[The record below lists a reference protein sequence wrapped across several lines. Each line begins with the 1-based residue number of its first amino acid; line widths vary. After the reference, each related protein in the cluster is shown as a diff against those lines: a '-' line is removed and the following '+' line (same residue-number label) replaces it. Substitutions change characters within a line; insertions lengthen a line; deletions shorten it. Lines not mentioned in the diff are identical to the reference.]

1 MVTSFSAMD
10 PISMM
15 LFLAMLSMIP
25 LGVMITTCFLKFVIV
40 LTLTRNAMGVQQV
53 PPTMVLQA
61 IALCL
66 TIFVMSPTLQKI
78 GERITN
84 QGSASEMS
92 GLSPVDISGQ
102 NQVPSQASLPKV
114 NSSQPMGEQ
123 FKKIVYYLEP
133 LRDFMKKHVNPNQTA
148 YFLDSAKRIWPPDV
162 AKEAKSTDFV
172 ILIPSFVVSEM
183 QKGFEIGF
191 LIFLPF
197 VIIDL
202 IMSNI
207 LMALGMQ
214 QVSPNTVSLPLKILL
229 FVAVDGWGKL
239 LQNLVS
245 SYL

>member
-1 MVTSFSAMD
+1 MTSSFSAMD
-10 PISMM
+10 PVSMM
-15 LFLAMLSMIP
+15 LFLGMLSLIP
-25 LGVMITTCFLKFVIV
+25 LGIMITTCFLKFVIV

-61 IALCL
+61 IALCM
-66 TIFVMSPTLQKI
+66 TVFVMSPTLQKI
-78 GERITN
+78 GDRVMH
-84 QGSASEMS
+84 QPSASEVN
-92 GLSPVDISGQ
+92 GLSPTEISP
-102 NQVPSQASLPKV
+102 NLPSSTSVLPRV
-114 NSSQPMGEQ
+114 ENNTPMGEQ
-123 FKKIVYYLEP
+123 FKKVVYYLEP
-133 LRDFMKKHVNPNQTA
+133 LRDFMIKYAQPNQTV
-148 YFLDSAKRIWPPDV
+148 YFLDSAKRIWPPDI
-162 AKEAKSTDFV
+162 AKEAKATDFV

-183 QKGFEIGF
+183 QRGFEIGF

>member
-1 MVTSFSAMD
+1 MSSFSSMD

-15 LFLAMLSMIP
+15 LFLGMLSLIP
-25 LGVMITTCFLKFVIV
+25 LGIMITTCFLKFVIV

-61 IALCL
+61 IALSM
-66 TIFVMSPTLQKI
+66 TVFVMSPTLQKI
-78 GERITN
+78 GDRIVHQPT
-84 QGSASEMS
+84 ASEVN
-92 GLSPVDISGQ
+92 GLSPTEVNPQQSHTSILPRVD
-102 NQVPSQASLPKV
+102 NT
-114 NSSQPMGEQ
+114 PMGEQ
-123 FKKIVYYLEP
+123 FKKIAYYLEP
-133 LRDFMKKHVNPNQTA
+133 LREFMLKYVHPNQTV
-148 YFLDSAKRIWPPDV
+148 YFLDSAKKIWPPDI
-162 AKEAKSTDFV
+162 AKEAKANDFV

-183 QKGFEIGF
+183 QRGFEIGF

-239 LQNLVS
+239 LQSLVS
-245 SYL
+245 SYT

>member
-1 MVTSFSAMD
+1 MD

-15 LFLAMLSMIP
+15 LFLGMLSLIP
-25 LGVMITTCFLKFVIV
+25 LGIMITTCFLKFVIV

-61 IALCL
+61 IALCM
-66 TIFVMSPTLQKI
+66 TVFVMSPTIQKI
-78 GERITN
+78 GDRVMH
-84 QGSASEMS
+84 QPSASEVNGFNPTEINPNIPNTT
-92 GLSPVDISGQ
+92 GLARVETST
-102 NQVPSQASLPKV
+102 
-114 NSSQPMGEQ
+114 PMGEQ
-123 FKKIVYYLEP
+123 FKKVVYYLEP
-133 LRDFMKKHVNPNQTA
+133 LRDFMIKYAHPNQTV
-148 YFLDSAKRIWPPDV
+148 YFLDSAKRIWPPDI

-183 QKGFEIGF
+183 QRGFEIGF

>member
-1 MVTSFSAMD
+1 MINSFSSMD

-78 GERITN
+78 GERVTN
-84 QGSASEMS
+84 QASSSELS
-92 GLSPVDISGQ
+92 GLSPVDVSGL
-102 NQVPSQASLPKV
+102 NQVPSQPSLPKV
-114 NSSQPMGEQ
+114 NSGQPMGEQ

-133 LRDFMKKHVNPNQTA
+133 LRDFMKKHVNPTQTI

-162 AKEAKSTDFV
+162 AKEAKATDFV

-245 SYL
+245 SYI

>member
-1 MVTSFSAMD
+1 MD
-10 PISMM
+10 PVSLMV
-15 LFLAMLSMIP
+15 FLGILSLIP
-25 LGVMITTCFLKFVIV
+25 LGIMITTCFLKFVIV

-61 IALCL
+61 MALAM

-78 GERITN
+78 GERMNNTHN
-84 QGSASEMS
+84 
-92 GLSPVDISGQ
+92 SPTEISGISPADTSPQ
-102 NQVPSQASLPKV
+102 PPNSTLPRIS
-114 NSSQPMGEQ
+114 NSGPIGEQ

-133 LRDFMKKHVNPNQTA
+133 LREFMIKHANPDQST
-148 YFLDSAKRIWPPDV
+148 YFLDSAKRIWPPDI
-162 AKEAKSTDFV
+162 AKEAKPTDFV
-172 ILIPSFVVSEM
+172 ILIPSFVVSEL
-183 QKGFEIGF
+183 QRGFEIGF

-229 FVAVDGWGKL
+229 FVSIDGWGKL
-239 LQNLVS
+239 LQGLVT
-245 SYL
+245 SYV

>member
-1 MVTSFSAMD
+1 MSPLSTMD
-10 PISMM
+10 PISLM
-15 LFLAMLSMIP
+15 LFLALLSLIP
-25 LGVMITTCFLKFVIV
+25 LGIMITTCFLKFVIV

-61 IALCL
+61 MALAL

-78 GERITN
+78 GERMSNSSNTSNEI
-84 QGSASEMS
+84 SAVSPSEPI
-92 GLSPVDISGQ
+92 L
-102 NQVPSQASLPKV
+102 ALPTSNLPHV
-114 NSSQPMGEQ
+114 NSSAPLGEQ

-133 LRDFMKKHVNPNQTA
+133 LRDFMLKYTNPDQSV
-148 YFLDSAKRIWPPDV
+148 YFLDSAKRIWPPDI
-162 AKEAKSTDFV
+162 AKEAKTSDFV
-172 ILIPSFVVSEM
+172 ILIPSFVVSEL
-183 QKGFEIGF
+183 QRGFEIGF

-239 LQNLVS
+239 MQGLVT

>member
-1 MVTSFSAMD
+1 MTTSFSAMD

-15 LFLAMLSMIP
+15 LFLGMLSLIP
-25 LGVMITTCFLKFVIV
+25 LGIMITTCFLKFVIV

-61 IALCL
+61 IALCM
-66 TIFVMSPTLQKI
+66 TVFVMSPTLQKI
-78 GERITN
+78 GDRMMKQPTATEIN
-84 QGSASEMS
+84 
-92 GLSPVDISGQ
+92 GLSPTELNPTLPNSTGFARVE
-102 NQVPSQASLPKV
+102 NAS
-114 NSSQPMGEQ
+114 PMGEQ
-123 FKKIVYYLEP
+123 FKKVVYYLEP
-133 LRDFMKKHVNPNQTA
+133 LREFMIKYAHPNQTV
-148 YFLDSAKRIWPPDV
+148 YFLDSAKRIWPPDI
-162 AKEAKSTDFV
+162 AKEAKANDFV

-183 QKGFEIGF
+183 QRGFEIGF

>member
-1 MVTSFSAMD
+1 MNPLSSMD

-15 LFLAMLSMIP
+15 LFLAALSLIP
-25 LGVMITTCFLKFVIV
+25 LGVMITTCFLKFVVV
-40 LTLTRNAMGVQQV
+40 LTITRNAMGIQQV

-61 IALCL
+61 IALAM
-66 TIFVMSPTLQKI
+66 TVFVMSPTLQKI
-78 GERITN
+78 GDRIAN
-84 QGSASEMS
+84 KDKIEASALAPADNTPNVPPS
-92 GLSPVDISGQ
+92 LLPRVDNTAPI
-102 NQVPSQASLPKV
+102 
-114 NSSQPMGEQ
+114 GEQ
-123 FKKIVYYLEP
+123 FKKVIYYIEP
-133 LRDFMKKHVNPNQTA
+133 LRDFMLKYTNPDQRT
-148 YFLDSAKRIWPPDV
+148 YFLDSAKRIWPPDI
-162 AKEAKSTDFV
+162 AKEAKGEDFV
-172 ILIPSFVVSEM
+172 ILIPSFVVSEL
-183 QKGFEIGF
+183 QRAFEIGF

-239 LQNLVS
+239 LQSLVS

>member
-1 MVTSFSAMD
+1 MTTSFSAMD

-15 LFLAMLSMIP
+15 LFLAMLSLIP
-25 LGVMITTCFLKFVIV
+25 LGIMITTCFLKFVIV

-61 IALCL
+61 IALCM
-66 TIFVMSPTLQKI
+66 TVFVMSPTLQKI
-78 GERITN
+78 GDRMMT
-84 QGSASEMS
+84 QPTASDIN
-92 GLSPVDISGQ
+92 GLSPTEVNPVVPNTSGFAR
-102 NQVPSQASLPKV
+102 VE
-114 NSSQPMGEQ
+114 NSAPMGEQ
-123 FKKIVYYLEP
+123 FKKVVYYLEP
-133 LRDFMKKHVNPNQTA
+133 LRDFMVKYAHPNQTA
-148 YFLDSAKRIWPPDV
+148 YFLDSAKRIWPPEV

-183 QKGFEIGF
+183 QRGFEIGF

>member
-1 MVTSFSAMD
+1 MPALSSLD

-15 LFLAMLSMIP
+15 LFLGALSLIP
-25 LGVMITTCFLKFVIV
+25 LGIMITTCFLKFVIV

-61 IALCL
+61 IALCM
-66 TIFVMSPTLQKI
+66 TIFVMSPTIQKI
-78 GERITN
+78 GDRVTN
-84 QGSASEMS
+84 NKPGTENTSLSATEVPESKPYS
-92 GLSPVDISGQ
+92 G
-102 NQVPSQASLPKV
+102 LPKV
-114 NSSQPMGEQ
+114 ENAGPTGEQ
-123 FKKIVYYLEP
+123 FKKIIYYLEP
-133 LRDFMKKHVNPNQTA
+133 LRDFMLKYSNPDQTV
-148 YFLDSAKRIWPPDV
+148 YFLDSAKRIWPPDM
-162 AKEAKSTDFV
+162 AKQAKKEDFV
-172 ILIPSFVVSEM
+172 ILIPSFVVSEL
-183 QKGFEIGF
+183 QRAFEIGF

-239 LQNLVS
+239 LQSLVA
-245 SYL
+245 SYA

>member
-1 MVTSFSAMD
+1 MTSSFSAMD
-10 PISMM
+10 PVSMM
-15 LFLAMLSMIP
+15 LFLGMLSLIP
-25 LGVMITTCFLKFVIV
+25 LGIMITTCFLKFVIV

-61 IALCL
+61 IALCM
-66 TIFVMSPTLQKI
+66 TVFVMSPTLQKI
-78 GERITN
+78 GDRVMHN
-84 QGSASEMS
+84 PSASEVN
-92 GLSPVDISGQ
+92 GLSPTEL
-102 NQVPSQASLPKV
+102 VPSVPSSSPSGLARV
-114 NSSQPMGEQ
+114 ENSAPMGEQ

-133 LRDFMKKHVNPNQTA
+133 LRDFMIKYAQPSQTV
-148 YFLDSAKRIWPPDV
+148 YFLDSAKRIWPPDI
-162 AKEAKSTDFV
+162 AKEAKATDFV

-183 QKGFEIGF
+183 QRGFEIGF